1 MDHQK
6 GESMKIGNLRIGRY
20 TAITLCGVIVAFPLF
35 YLLSGS
41 LMSYN
46 EIISY
51 PPKFIPND
59 PQWSNFATAWE
70 YLTPRTVGN
79 TFIFVLGVL
88 ALQLAICLPAGFALA
103 KIKFRGAGAV
113 LAFFVV
119 PIFVP
124 TNLILIPTYIVTFEL
139 GLIGSFLGMIL
150 PIAGQASVGVL
161 LFRQFFAGLP
171 DGLMD
176 AARLDGAG
184 WFKTFFS
191 VALPLSKPMVAA
203 YSVVTFLTAW
213 NLYIWPLLAGPGPE
227 TRVLTVAIAPL
238 ASSQFS
244 NISPSI
250 GFAAAVI
257 AMVPVLV
264 VFVAFQKWFTK
275 GVLGSGLE

>member
-1 MDHQK
+1 
-6 GESMKIGNLRIGRY
+6 MKLGRLRIGRY
-20 TAITLCGVIVAFPLF
+20 TAITLCGVVVAFPLF

-41 LMSYN
+41 LMSYR

-51 PPKFIPND
+51 PPKFLTND
-59 PQWSNFATAWE
+59 PQWSNFAVAWE
-70 YLTPRTVGN
+70 FLTPRTFAN

-88 ALQLAICLPAGFALA
+88 LVQLAICLPAGFALA
-103 KIKFRGAGAV
+103 KIKFRGSTTILALFV
-113 LAFFVV
+113 L

-124 TNLILIPTYIVTFEL
+124 TNLILIPTYIVTFQL

-184 WFKTFFS
+184 WFQTFFL
-191 VALPLSKPMVAA
+191 VALPLARPIIAA

-213 NLYIWPLLAGPGPE
+213 NLYIWPLLAGPGPD
-227 TRVLTVAIAPL
+227 TRVLTVAVAPL
-238 ASSQFS
+238 AQSQFS

-264 VFVAFQKWFTK
+264 VFIAFQRWFTK
-275 GVLGSGLE
+275 GVVGTGLE

>member
-1 MDHQK
+1 
-6 GESMKIGNLRIGRY
+6 MKIGRLRIGRY
-20 TAITLCGVIVAFPLF
+20 TAITLCGVVVAFPLF

-41 LMSYN
+41 LMSYH

-51 PPKFIPND
+51 PPKFVTSD
-59 PQWSNFATAWE
+59 PQWSNFATAME
-70 YLTPRTVGN
+70 YLTPRTIGN
-79 TFIFVLGVL
+79 TFVFVIGVL
-88 ALQLAICLPAGFALA
+88 LLQLAICLPAGFALA
-103 KIKFRGAGAV
+103 KIKFRGASFILV
-113 LAFFVV
+113 FFVV

-124 TNLILIPTYIVTFEL
+124 TNLILIPTYIVTFQL
-139 GLIGSFLGMIL
+139 GLIGTFFGMIL

-184 WFKTFFS
+184 WFQTFFR
-191 VALPLSKPMVAA
+191 VALPLSRPIIAA

-213 NLYIWPLLAGPGPE
+213 NMYIWPLLAGPGE
-227 TRVLTVAIAPL
+227 DTRVLTVAIAPL
-238 ASSQFS
+238 AQSQYT
-244 NISPSI
+244 NISPAI

-275 GVLGSGLE
+275 GVVGTGLE

>member
-1 MDHQK
+1 MTVRRP
-6 GESMKIGNLRIGRY
+6 RIGRY
-20 TAITLCGVIVAFPLF
+20 TAITLCGVVVAAPLF

-41 LMSYN
+41 LMTYR

-51 PPKFIPND
+51 PPKFVPTD
-59 PQWSNFATAWE
+59 PQWSNFNAALD
-70 YLTPRTVGN
+70 YLRPRTFGN
-79 TFIFVLGVL
+79 TFVFVLGVL
-88 ALQLAICLPAGFALA
+88 FLQLAICLPAGFALA
-103 KIKFRGAGAV
+103 KIKFRGAATV
-113 LAFFVV
+113 LVFFVV

-124 TNLILIPTYIVTFEL
+124 TNLILIPTYIVTFQL

-184 WFKTFFS
+184 WFQTFFS
-191 VALPLSKPMVAA
+191 VALPLSRPIVAA

-213 NLYIWPLLAGPGPE
+213 NLYIWPLLAGPGPT
-227 TRVLTVAIAPL
+227 TRVLTVAVAPL
-238 ASSQFS
+238 ATSQFT

-264 VFVAFQKWFTK
+264 VFIAFQRWFTR
-275 GVLGSGLE
+275 GVVGTGLE

>member
-1 MDHQK
+1 
-6 GESMKIGNLRIGRY
+6 MKIGRLRIGRY

-41 LMSYN
+41 LMSYS

-51 PPKFIPND
+51 PPKFFPGD
-59 PQWSNFATAWE
+59 PQWTNFEQAWA
-70 YLTPRTVGN
+70 YLTPRTVLN
-79 TFIFVLGVL
+79 TFIFVIGVL
-88 ALQLAICLPAGFALA
+88 LLQLAICLPAGFALA
-103 KIKFRGAGAV
+103 KIRFRGASALLV
-113 LAFFVV
+113 FFVI

-124 TNLILIPTYIVTFEL
+124 TNLILIPTYIVTFQL

-184 WFKTFFS
+184 WFQTFFR
-191 VALPLSKPMVAA
+191 VALPLSRPIIAA

-213 NLYIWPLLAGPGPE
+213 NLYIWPLLAGPGPD
-227 TRVLTVAIAPL
+227 TRVLTVAVAPL
-238 ASSQFS
+238 ASSQYS

-264 VFVAFQKWFTK
+264 VFIAFQKWFTK

>member
-1 MDHQK
+1 
-6 GESMKIGNLRIGRY
+6 MKLGRLRIGRY
-20 TAITLCGVIVAFPLF
+20 TAVTLIGVVVALPLF

-41 LMSYN
+41 LMTYR

-51 PPKFIPND
+51 PPQFLPTD
-59 PQWSNFATAWE
+59 PQWSNFAAAME
-70 YLTPRTVGN
+70 FLTPRTIGN
-79 TFIFVLGVL
+79 TFIFVIGVL
-88 ALQLAICLPAGFALA
+88 GLQLAICLPAGFALA
-103 KIKFRGAGAV
+103 KIRFRGASFLLV
-113 LAFFVV
+113 FFVI

-124 TNLILIPTYIVTFEL
+124 TNLILIPTYIVTFQL

-191 VALPLSKPMVAA
+191 VALPLSKPIVAA

-213 NLYIWPLLAGPGPE
+213 NMYIWPLLAGPGKD
-227 TRVLTVAIAPL
+227 TQVLTVAIAPL
-238 ASSQFS
+238 AQSQYS
-244 NISPSI
+244 NVSPSI

-264 VFVAFQKWFTK
+264 VFVVFQKWFTK
-275 GVLGSGLE
+275 GVIGSGLE

>member
-1 MDHQK
+1 
-6 GESMKIGNLRIGRY
+6 MKIGRLRIGRY
-20 TAITLCGVIVAFPLF
+20 TAITLCGVVVAFPLF

-41 LMSYN
+41 LMSYR

-51 PPKFIPND
+51 PPQFLPSD
-59 PQWSNFATAWE
+59 PQWSNFAAAME
-70 YLTPRTVGN
+70 FLTPRTIGN
-79 TFIFVLGVL
+79 SFVFVIGVL
-88 ALQLAICLPAGFALA
+88 LLQLAICLPAGFALA
-103 KIKFRGAGAV
+103 KIRFRGASFILV
-113 LAFFVV
+113 FFVL

-124 TNLILIPTYIVTFEL
+124 TNLILIPTYIVTFQL
-139 GLIGSFLGMIL
+139 GLIGTFLGMIL

-171 DGLMD
+171 DGLME

-184 WFKTFFS
+184 WFQTFFR
-191 VALPLSKPMVAA
+191 VALPLARPIVAA

-213 NLYIWPLLAGPGPE
+213 NMYIWPLLAGPGPE
-227 TRVLTVAIAPL
+227 TRVLTVAVAPL
-238 ASSQFS
+238 AQSQYS

-275 GVLGSGLE
+275 GVVGTGLE

>member
-1 MDHQK
+1 
-6 GESMKIGNLRIGRY
+6 MKVGRLRIGRY

-41 LMSYN
+41 LMTYN

-51 PPKFIPND
+51 PPKFLPSD
-59 PQWSNFATAWE
+59 PQWANFATALE
-70 YLTPRTVGN
+70 YITPRTIGN
-79 TFIFVLGVL
+79 TFIFVIGVL
-88 ALQLAICLPAGFALA
+88 LLQLAICLPAGFALA
-103 KIKFRGAGAV
+103 KIRFRGAAGV
-113 LAFFVV
+113 LVFFVL

-124 TNLILIPTYIVTFEL
+124 TNLILIPTFIVTFQL

-184 WFKTFFS
+184 WFQTFFR
-191 VALPLSKPMVAA
+191 VALPLARPIIAA

-213 NLYIWPLLAGPGPE
+213 NLYIWPLLAGSGEE

-238 ASSQFS
+238 AQSSYS

-264 VFVAFQKWFTK
+264 VFIAFQKWFTK
-275 GVLGSGLE
+275 GVVGTGLE

>member
-1 MDHQK
+1 
-6 GESMKIGNLRIGRY
+6 MKVGRLRIGRY
-20 TAITLCGVIVAFPLF
+20 TAITLCGLIVAFPLF

-51 PPKFIPND
+51 PPKFVSAD
-59 PQWSNFATAWE
+59 PQWSNFAAAWSF
-70 YLTPRTVGN
+70 LTPRTFLN
-79 TFIFVLGVL
+79 TFIFVIGVL
-88 ALQLAICLPAGFALA
+88 ILQLAICLPAGFALA
-103 KIKFRGAGAV
+103 KIKFRGASAV

-124 TNLILIPTYIVTFEL
+124 TNLILIPTYIVTFQL
-139 GLIGSFLGMIL
+139 GLIGTFLGMIL

-184 WFKTFFS
+184 WFQTFFR
-191 VALPLSKPMVAA
+191 VALPLSRPIIASYAVI
-203 YSVVTFLTAW
+203 TFLTAW
-213 NLYIWPLLAGPGPE
+213 NLFIWPLLVGPGE
-227 TRVLTVAIAPL
+227 DTRVLTVAVAPL
-238 ASSQFS
+238 AQTQYS

-275 GVLGSGLE
+275 GVVGTGLE

>member
-1 MDHQK
+1 
-6 GESMKIGNLRIGRY
+6 MKMGRLRIGRY

-41 LMSYN
+41 MMSYS

-51 PPKFIPND
+51 PPKFLPAD
-59 PQWSNFATAWE
+59 PQWSNFAEAWS
-70 YLTPRTVGN
+70 YLTPRTVLN
-79 TFIFVLGVL
+79 TFIFVIGVL
-88 ALQLAICLPAGFALA
+88 LLQLAICLPAGFALA
-103 KIKFRGAGAV
+103 KIRFRGASAILV
-113 LAFFVV
+113 FFVI

-124 TNLILIPTYIVTFEL
+124 TNLILIPTYIVTFQL
-139 GLIGSFLGMIL
+139 GLIGSFFGMIL

-184 WFKTFFS
+184 WFTTFFR
-191 VALPLSKPMVAA
+191 VALPLSRPIIAA

-227 TRVLTVAIAPL
+227 TRVLTVAVAPL
-238 ASSQFS
+238 ASSQYT

-264 VFVAFQKWFTK
+264 VFIAFQKWFTK

>member
-1 MDHQK
+1 
-6 GESMKIGNLRIGRY
+6 MKIGRWRIGRY
-20 TAITLCGVIVAFPLF
+20 TAITLCGVIVALPLF

-41 LMSYN
+41 LMTYR

-51 PPKFIPND
+51 PPQFFPTD
-59 PQWSNFATAWE
+59 PQWSNFAQALE
-70 YLTPRTVGN
+70 FIRPRTIAN
-79 TFIFVLGVL
+79 TFVFVIGVL
-88 ALQLAICLPAGFALA
+88 VLQLAICLPAGFALA
-103 KIKFRGAGAV
+103 KIRFRGAGFILV
-113 LAFFVV
+113 FFVL

-124 TNLILIPTYIVTFEL
+124 TNLILIPTYIVTFQL
-139 GLIGSFLGMIL
+139 GLIGTFLGMIL

-184 WFKTFFS
+184 WFQTFFR
-191 VALPLSKPMVAA
+191 VALPLSRPIVAA

-213 NLYIWPLLAGPGPE
+213 NMYIWPLLAGPGEE

-238 ASSQFS
+238 AQSQYS
-244 NISPSI
+244 NVSPSI

-257 AMVPVLV
+257 AMVPVLA

-275 GVLGSGLE
+275 GVVGTGLE

>member
-1 MDHQK
+1 
-6 GESMKIGNLRIGRY
+6 MKIGRLRVGRY

-41 LMSYN
+41 LMTYN

-51 PPKFIPND
+51 PPKFVASD
-59 PQWSNFATAWE
+59 PQWSNFAVAME
-70 YLTPRTVGN
+70 YLTSRTIGN
-79 TFIFVLGVL
+79 TFIFVIGVL
-88 ALQLAICLPAGFALA
+88 LLQLAICLPAGFALA
-103 KIKFRGAGAV
+103 KIKFRGAGFLIV
-113 LAFFVV
+113 FFVV

-124 TNLILIPTYIVTFEL
+124 TNLILIPTYIVTFQL

-184 WFKTFFS
+184 WFQTFFR
-191 VALPLSKPMVAA
+191 VALPLARPIIAA
-203 YSVVTFLTAW
+203 YAVVTFLTAW
-213 NLYIWPLLAGPGPE
+213 NMYIWPLLAGPGPD
-227 TRVLTVAIAPL
+227 TKVLTVAIAPL
-238 ASSQFS
+238 AQSQYS

-264 VFVAFQKWFTK
+264 VFIAFQKWFTK
-275 GVLGSGLE
+275 GVVGTGLE

>member
-1 MDHQK
+1 MT
-6 GESMKIGNLRIGRY
+6 IGRLRIGRY
-20 TAITLCGVIVAFPLF
+20 TAITLCGLVVAFPLF

-41 LMSYN
+41 LMTYR

-51 PPKFIPND
+51 PPQVLPTD
-59 PQWSNFATAWE
+59 PQWSNFALALDF
-70 YLTPRTVGN
+70 LTPRTIGN
-79 TFIFVLGVL
+79 TFVFVLGVL
-88 ALQLAICLPAGFALA
+88 LLQLAICLPAGFALA
-103 KIKFRGAGAV
+103 KIRFRGASAV
-113 LAFFVV
+113 LVFFVL

-124 TNLILIPTYIVTFEL
+124 TNLILIPTYIVTFQL
-139 GLIGSFLGMIL
+139 GLVGTFLGMIL

-184 WFKTFFS
+184 WFKTFS
-191 VALPLSKPMVAA
+191 LVALPLARPIIAA

-213 NLYIWPLLAGPGPE
+213 NMYIWPLLAGPGPE
-227 TRVLTVAIAPL
+227 TRVLTVAVAPL
-238 ASSQFS
+238 ATSQFS

-264 VFVAFQKWFTK
+264 VFIAFQKWFTR
-275 GVLGSGLE
+275 GIIGTGLE